1 MKPWFAALWLLAL
14 PCFAAELDPAV
25 RAAIDASIRSMLGP
39 NQAGLSVGVMHG
51 DEVWF
56 NAYGYADVEKKIRA
70 TPRTTYRMAS
80 VTKSWTA
87 VSVLQLVEQGKLG
100 LDDEIQK
107 SVPKFPKKAFPV
119 TVRQLLGHLGGVYH
133 YRGLASERVSK
144 PVTTV
149 GALSLFQAWDLAC
162 EPGTRFLYTSYGY
175 NLLGAAIEGAS
186 GKSYAEY
193 LAANLFGP
201 LEMKDSDIERPARMN
216 AQWALGYSL
225 KKGVFGPAAPLELSS
240 RYAGGGTRST
250 VEDMVRFG
258 RALLDGKLL
267 TPESHQLMRTVQV
280 TRDGLLTDY
289 GLGFNVFPQR
299 GHYVLAHAGGQS
311 GTSTLLVLIPAER
324 FVLALATNLEAQG
337 GVLSEISVLMQEEL
351 LDSGVRWR
359 HAAAADAR
367 DRLLHEGL
375 VRILS
380 YGLAEHSFLAADAPA
395 RDETNLPAAFARV
408 DALLSLDALSAIGAS
423 DAIEQAHQPKNGE
436 PFVRVGVAMAS
447 TIEKVFGKDRLS
459 DARTEGPLPFFEDYL
474 YACEQLECGWMFS
487 DELRERIHTLSTAW
501 EKSNARAVRA
511 LKLGPTTELKELQTL
526 LRPAFADALIYPDLS
541 LELSRVGLREA
552 LKGKAAN
559 GRAMLELGRELYPQS
574 VPIQLSLA
582 DLDILK
588 GDPAAAR
595 VTLKKVQQES
605 AGEVTPAVLAQR
617 ADRLRRWGK
626 TDAAAKLTKLSDE
639 VFGRPPLVPP
649 TVNE

>member
-1 MKPWFAALWLLAL
+1 MKRWVAALWLFAL
-14 PCFAAELDPAV
+14 PCLAAELDPAV
-25 RAAIDASIRSMLGP
+25 RAAVDASIRSMLGP
-39 NQAGLSVGVMHG
+39 NQAALSVGVMHG

-70 TPRTTYRMAS
+70 TPRTSYRMAS

-100 LDDEIQK
+100 LDDEIQR
-107 SVPKFPKKAFPV
+107 SVPAFPKKAFPV
-119 TVRQLLGHLGGVYH
+119 TVRQLLGHLGGLYH
-133 YRGLASERVSK
+133 YRGLASERVTK
-144 PVTTV
+144 PVTTA

-175 NLLGAAIEGAS
+175 NLLGAAIESAS
-186 GKSYAEY
+186 GISYADY
-193 LAANLFGP
+193 LAANVFGP
-201 LEMKDSDIERPARMN
+201 LQMKDSDIERPARAN
-216 AQWALGYSL
+216 ASWAMGYSL
-225 KKGVFGPAAPLELSS
+225 KKGVFGPAAALELSS

-258 RALLDGKLL
+258 RGLLDGKLL
-267 TPESHQLMRTVQV
+267 TPESHQLMRTVQA
-280 TRDGLLTDY
+280 TRDGTLTDY
-289 GLGFNVFPQR
+289 GMGFNVFPQR
-299 GHYVLAHAGGQS
+299 GHYVVTHAGGQS

-359 HAAAADAR
+359 HAAAAESR
-367 DRLLHEGL
+367 DRVMHEGL
-375 VRILS
+375 MRILS

-395 RDETNLPAAFARV
+395 RDAANLPAAFARV
-408 DALLSLDALSAIGAS
+408 DELLMADGLGAR
-423 DAIEQAHQPKNGE
+423 DAIEQAHQPRNGE
-436 PFVRVGVAMAS
+436 PFIRVGVAMAS
-447 TIEKVFGKDRLS
+447 TIEKVFGRERLS
-459 DARTEGPLPFFEDYL
+459 DARTEGPLPFFEDYF
-474 YACEQLECGWMFS
+474 YACEQVECGWMFS
-487 DELRERIHTLSTAW
+487 ADLRERIHTLSEAW

-511 LKLGPTTELKELQTL
+511 LKLGATTDVKELQAL
-526 LRPAFADALIYPDLS
+526 LRPAFADVAIWPDLS

-574 VPIQLSLA
+574 AQIQLSLA
-582 DLDILK
+582 DLDLLK
-588 GDPAAAR
+588 GDTVAAMA
-595 VTLKKVQQES
+595 TLKKVQQVS

-626 TDAAAKLTKLSDE
+626 TDAAAKLSKLSDE
-639 VFGRPPLVPP
+639 VFGRPPLVSPA
-649 TVNE
+649 TANE